1 VTVLRRAQLQEVATY
16 KIEALI
22 LSFYTRLMRRF
33 LADRVLIPPEHL
45 VELRYEN
52 LEEQPLDQMRRVYD
66 RLGLPCLAQA
76 EPGFR
81 SYLDSVA
88 GYKKS
93 EYEVDGGGGAKVNE
107 HWGFAF
113 DEWGYQRLEPSSLD
127 QPEAPA
133 S

>member
-1 VTVLRRAQLQEVATY
+1 MTVLRRAQLQEVATY

-45 VELRYEN
+45 VELRCEN

-88 GYKKS
+88 GYKK
-93 EYEVDGGGGAKVNE
+93 NE